1 MPNTYKILGQVNPS
15 ANTQSNIDVVPA
27 ATEVVINSI
36 QIANQNTTTNASYS
50 IIVMPSAE
58 FASPAS
64 NGKYFIIRGSTI
76 PAGDAATLTLS
87 LSLPAGA
94 ILAANTNSP
103 NVSFS
108 AFGVEIT

>member
-15 ANTQSNIDVVPA
+15 ANTQSNVYVVPA
-27 ATEVVINSI
+27 ATSSVINSI
-36 QIANQNTTTNASYS
+36 TVANQNTTTNASYS
-50 IIVMPSAE
+50 IAVMPSAN

-64 NGKYFIIRGSTI
+64 NGQYYIIRGSMI

-94 ILAANTNSP
+94 IVAANTNSA

>member
-1 MPNTYKILGQVNPS
+1 MPNTYKILGQVNPT
-15 ANTQSNIDVVPA
+15 ANTQSNIQVVPA

-36 QIANQNTTTNASYS
+36 QIANQNPTTNASYS

-64 NGKYFIIRGSTI
+64 NGKYYLIRGSTI

-87 LSLPAGA
+87 LSLPAGTVV
-94 ILAANTNSP
+94 AANTNSA

>member
-15 ANTQSNIDVVPA
+15 ANTQSNIQVVPA

-64 NGKYFIIRGSTI
+64 IACWCS
-76 PAGDAATLTLS
+76 S
-87 LSLPAGA
+87 S
-94 ILAANTNSP
+94 S
-103 NVSFS
+103 
-108 AFGVEIT
+108 